1 MFYFWFIFLGVSIYE
16 FVVAELHDNTII
28 FGLSLCCASTSLLCL
43 WRAYLSRGDNRQR
56 AQAWFRSDR
65 RSRRVFAVVMFILSL
80 AVVGHMIV
88 DIGQQFFGWK

>member
-1 MFYFWFIFLGVSIYE
+1 MFYFWFILLGASIYE
-16 FVVAELHDNTII
+16 LVRAELRDNTII
-28 FGLSLCCASTSLLCL
+28 LGLSLCCASTSLLFL

-56 AQAWFRSDR
+56 AQTWLRSET
-65 RSRRVFAVVMFILSL
+65 RSRRVFAIVMFILSF